1 MLWLSEQAQIV
12 SLSGFVGIYMLI
24 KLESFD
30 SNDGNGVLFCAAFI
44 DFENFQ
50 FDGCTHCS

>member
-50 FDGCTHCS
+50 FDGCTHRS